1 MALRKAGL
9 SFTDC
14 ARALTSKLNA
24 RGSLTQGG
32 ISPQRTSANCR
43 FPSASRTI
51 GTGWVGA
58 TL

>member
-1 MALRKAGL
+1 MALRNAGL
-9 SFTDC
+9 SFTDSE
-14 ARALTSKLNA
+14 RALMSKLNV

-32 ISPQRTSANCR
+32 ISPHRTSANCR
-43 FPSASRTI
+43 FPSARRTI